1 MPQEKQREGPGEKML
16 REINPNSTI
25 EELQKSQFLRVV
37 DVIFLG
43 PLIIYSGTK
52 VSENTL
58 KYLLFST
65 GILVIANN
73 FYNYRKNLS

>member
-1 MPQEKQREGPGEKML
+1 ML
-16 REINPNSTI
+16 REINKNSTI

-52 VSENTL
+52 VSETAL
-58 KYLLFST
+58 KYLLFISGT
-65 GILVIANN
+65 LVITKN
-73 FYNYRKNLS
+73 FYNYRKNLL

>member
-1 MPQEKQREGPGEKML
+1 ML
-16 REINPNSTI
+16 REINKNSTI

-52 VSENTL
+52 VSEQPL
-58 KYLLFST
+58 KYLLFIS
-65 GILVIANN
+65 GAMVIANN
-73 FYNYRKNLS
+73 YYNFRRNL